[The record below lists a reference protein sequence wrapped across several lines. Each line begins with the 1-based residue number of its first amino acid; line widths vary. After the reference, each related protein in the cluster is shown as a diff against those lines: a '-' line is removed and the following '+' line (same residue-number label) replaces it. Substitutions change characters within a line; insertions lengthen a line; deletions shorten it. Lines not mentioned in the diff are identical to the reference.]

1 MNCYRGWA
9 TKRAPA
15 PTSIAEL
22 GGGIRFVL
30 IFFVTPERSRRI
42 VSRQKSKSIILKNHL
57 LFFE

>member
-30 IFFVTPERSRRI
+30 IFLVTFLYQDKK
-42 VSRQKSKSIILKNHL
+42 VKA
-57 LFFE
+57 LF